1 MRQNVSSGIT
11 SECRNTRP
19 RESRGSGPV
28 ELRCNEGQRR
38 KDRGSTMKK
47 QKRNVDRTNE
57 CRTHSARLI
66 REGDHDLSLP
76 ASVGQLIPLFLW
88 CTHIVEIG
96 REPDSAHVDIVAH
109 VICNAVTTTFRFVGT
124 EVALKRDL
132 RISRDVTRTTY
143 ASVLNYNDG

>member
-28 ELRCNEGQRR
+28 ELRCNEGKSGRITKVQKR
-38 KDRGSTMKK
+38 
-47 QKRNVDRTNE
+47 KRNVDRTNE
-57 CRTHSARLI
+57 RRTHSARLI
-66 REGDHDLSLP
+66 RKGDHDLSFP

-88 CTHIVEIG
+88 CAHIVEIG

-109 VICNAVTTTFRFVGT
+109 VICNAVTATFRFVGT